1 MVADSYWKAE
11 KALAALDIEWN
22 TNGKEQV
29 SSASIFEQ
37 FDRDITA
44 GVDRA
49 TMSLWETLMQR
60 LMVPQRYYGGLSCA
74 LFGTYVYGAAKCH
87 GRGDSRPC

>member
-1 MVADSYWKAE
+1 MTVQRAMKGVIDVVKLGPSSAAGLVGSYSAGDTIAVVADSYWKAE

-44 GVDRA
+44 VDRA
-49 TMSLWETLMQR
+49 NDVAVGDAMQ
-60 LMVPQRYYGGLSCA
+60 P
-74 LFGTYVYGAAKCH
+74 
-87 GRGDSRPC
+87 